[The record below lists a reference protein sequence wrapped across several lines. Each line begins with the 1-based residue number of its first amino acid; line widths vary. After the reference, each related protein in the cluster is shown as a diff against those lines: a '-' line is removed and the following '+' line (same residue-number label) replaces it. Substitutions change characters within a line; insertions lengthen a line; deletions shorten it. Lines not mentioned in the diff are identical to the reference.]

1 MSWIGNIADSLRN
14 VVSGLGTAKDKR
26 SHNTFVIQPMMRDE
40 IDALYLEDGFARK
53 IVDKMPADEV
63 REWRTWEA
71 REAEAIYAAERQLR
85 YRAKVQQARTWGRL
99 YGGAAILIGDGND
112 DPTKPLD
119 IEGIGKGGCQ
129 YLHVLSRH
137 ELAAGELERD
147 ILSPNFGRAKSYTLA
162 NTAANSIPE
171 IHHSRLAIF
180 DGVDCPR
187 LIRDTNQGWGLP
199 LYQAIRTAIM
209 NVAVSAASAAALTE
223 EAKTDVIQVP
233 DLTAQL
239 SDPEG
244 QRRLITR
251 FTMASQMKS
260 TVNTLL
266 LGADEVFSRKQM
278 SFTGLPD
285 LIRMHIEIVAGVADY
300 PVTVLL
306 GTAPKGMNATG
317 DGDARNYYDT
327 IKARQ
332 TGGLQ

>member
-147 ILSPNFGRAKSYTLA
+147 ILSPNFGRAKS
-162 NTAANSIPE
+162 
-171 IHHSRLAIF
+171 
-180 DGVDCPR
+180 
-187 LIRDTNQGWGLP
+187 
-199 LYQAIRTAIM
+199 
-209 NVAVSAASAAALTE
+209 
-223 EAKTDVIQVP
+223 
-233 DLTAQL
+233 
-239 SDPEG
+239 
-244 QRRLITR
+244 
-251 FTMASQMKS
+251 
-260 TVNTLL
+260 
-266 LGADEVFSRKQM
+266 
-278 SFTGLPD
+278 
-285 LIRMHIEIVAGVADY
+285 
-300 PVTVLL
+300 
-306 GTAPKGMNATG
+306 
-317 DGDARNYYDT
+317 
-327 IKARQ
+327 
-332 TGGLQ
+332 